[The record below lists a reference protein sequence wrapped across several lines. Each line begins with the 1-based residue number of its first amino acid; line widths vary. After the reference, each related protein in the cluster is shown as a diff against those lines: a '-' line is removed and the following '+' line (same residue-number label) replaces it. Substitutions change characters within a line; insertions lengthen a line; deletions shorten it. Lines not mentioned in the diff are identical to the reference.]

1 MKKYLLTIALSIIL
15 VGISPTTTNAAPT
28 QVDSGM
34 IAKAKIDSVSQHYT
48 AIILPELIALTK
60 KDNIGGVTYSSIA
73 TMITAFLGFIAWL
86 IITIKKFIRDSTHQ
100 EATLN
105 ENKMQTA
112 HLETIAATKP

>member
-48 AIILPELIALTK
+48 AIVLPALIALTK
-60 KDNIGGVTYSSIA
+60 KDNIGGVKYSDIT
-73 TMITAFLGFIAWL
+73 TMITALIGFIVWL
-86 IITIKKFIRDSTHQ
+86 VFKIKTSIRDSTHQ

-105 ENKMQTA
+105 ENKMQ
-112 HLETIAATKP
+112 